1 MELCF
6 GRQHKKVKKERK
18 EGRKEGRRRRRRRR
32 RTRQPNKKATKNVP
46 NSLSVCVT
54 LATYVTRARNLLCCA
69 CQKLDWL
76 SPALADWRL
85 IGQWAKCSR
94 YTGHTGTDADVYYL
108 KLIRGIFWPELDAE
122 SGPVQRLPEFRHES
136 ESAVDIY
143 EAFQSSSHWI

>member
-1 MELCF
+1 MLWETAQKSKE
-6 GRQHKKVKKERK
+6 RKKERK
-18 EGRKEGRRRRRRRR
+18 KKKKKNTEAKKES
-32 RTRQPNKKATKNVP
+32 NKKRSKYF
-46 NSLSVCVT
+46 LSVCVT

-108 KLIRGIFWPELDAE
+108 KLIRGIFWSELDAE

-143 EAFQSSSHWI
+143 ETFRPGSHWI